1 MLSYMIPVETKQTS
15 PTMSTAAMVT
25 TQNMNLAL
33 NLNNN
38 DIIEKSTT
46 ISTSSMM
53 DMASSERQIS
63 SEFITTTMMTTT
75 TKISTIESAEKQHS
89 VIECD
94 LDEKINMVNGKL
106 QHQTMTDTTT
116 TPSVI
121 AAAADKSKLTKLNLK
136 NAPLKR

>member
-15 PTMSTAAMVT
+15 PTMTTAMAT
-25 TQNMNLAL
+25 TQNLNLAL

-46 ISTSSMM
+46 TTNSSTMM
-53 DMASSERQIS
+53 NTTSSERQIS
-63 SEFITTTMMTTT
+63 SSEFITTTTMTTTQQMMTT
-75 TKISTIESAEKQHS
+75 ESDEKQHS

-94 LDEKINMVNGKL
+94 LDEKINMVNEKL
-106 QHQTMTDTTT
+106 QHQTLKTDTTT
-116 TPSVI
+116 SSVI
-121 AAAADKSKLTKLNLK
+121 AAADKSKLTKLNLK